1 LSLSDFFHLA
11 AEHNSNTVR
20 SPRISKES
28 RHELVRS
35 AFRLNAEN
43 LGRRVVSGASFTF
56 LGIALRTFI
65 TLGSTAILARLL
77 TPADFGHV
85 AMAAVVTEFTGLF
98 GGFGFANLLIQ
109 RKTITRLQMDT
120 VFWASVIIGLILT
133 GVVFILAPLAS
144 WVFANETTGALL
156 RLLCFSFLLNSLT
169 VVHEATLSRLMR
181 FRTEF
186 WILITVIGVRS
197 SVAIVFAYLGFGVWS
212 LVIGPLF
219 GAAASIA
226 LYYSAIPYLPRFR
239 FHPAYLKATWK
250 VSGSYFGSNILYYL
264 NMNVDLLL
272 IGRSLGATPL
282 GYYQNARSLTDEIRG
297 RIAMP
302 LQRVLFPAFS
312 ALQNDQKRLQTSVM
326 RAGRLLAAI
335 IIPVGVG
342 LSAIAQDLVP
352 VLYGPQWLAMIP
364 LLSMFGISGAIRGA
378 TAISS
383 SLFNAMNQVPLAFK
397 YNTIG
402 TLLTASAIIVTLP
415 YGIEAVTL
423 AVMLSNLYALVTFR
437 IGLGLIGLHTRHML
451 DILGYP
457 TLAATGMWIAV
468 ILIRTWTKEWINDAI
483 ILLLLHIFLGATFYI
498 SALLITSINYY
509 KDVIIFIKSQT
520 QLRK

>member
-1 LSLSDFFHLA
+1 MSTEIMPGTETNRVAWADILKGLGILAVVWGHAGSKTSFYMFWFHMPLFFFISGYLYRFRPHQTWYSYVRKKARHLLVPYLFYLVLITLVMIGVTIWKEQSVAQFFAENWQALILGGSLLAGVYATFWFVTCLFFVQIAFDYLNRKVSSGLLKACVIVGCLLLSYW
-11 AEHNSNTVR
+11 
-20 SPRISKES
+20 ES
-28 RHELVRS
+28 RYH
-35 AFRLNAEN
+35 
-43 LGRRVVSGASFTF
+43 
-56 LGIALRTFI
+56 
-65 TLGSTAILARLL
+65 
-77 TPADFGHV
+77 
-85 AMAAVVTEFTGLF
+85 
-98 GGFGFANLLIQ
+98 Q
-109 RKTITRLQMDT
+109 K
-120 VFWASVIIGLILT
+120 
-133 GVVFILAPLAS
+133 VFIPWNLDVGLYAIFFYALGYLLKNKGVLEKSNFRNIAFGISLALA
-144 WVFANETTGALL
+144 
-156 RLLCFSFLLNSLT
+156 
-169 VVHEATLSRLMR
+169 
-181 FRTEF
+181 
-186 WILITVIGVRS
+186 
-197 SVAIVFAYLGFGVWS
+197 LGF
-212 LVIGPLF
+212 
-219 GAAASIA
+219 
-226 LYYSAIPYLPRFR
+226 LYLYTHHILDYGLDMKHRQ
-239 FHPAYLKATWK
+239 YY
-250 VSGSYFGSNILYYL
+250 YFGSNILYYL